1 MGSEASMNIHI
12 CGLDF
17 NNEENYRLQLKVIEQ
32 IFPTRDEE
40 NSNTSYELRKSK
52 APKWNAF
59 IYRINDYPLMKT
71 TILEQ
76 IRLGA
81 ENNNRRK
88 ELKNNMILCFGD
100 NNNDLLLCKEFTK
113 RETQKKFAHNFPL
126 ILFVFKELN
135 KQNLDYK
142 DTIFDF
148 SYIKCVNYNDLSKM
162 PIQNNDNNEEN
173 TSIVKLI
180 SLSLKSLLLNRYDS
194 YYNEDGY
201 NTIKHIDPL
210 SYKLKTAIYLPVLLI
225 GCPGVGKST
234 FINVFAGERISK
246 ASSSMEP
253 VTNKVA
259 YYDVKFPENPREI
272 LNNELNNPLLNEE
285 VFIRFI
291 DTPGFDTK
299 KDVDKTKD
307 ELENIFEK
315 FEEGKERIPVIL
327 YFLQNGRSFSSQND
341 RKELE
346 VLKYLEKKEA
356 KILFIIPRCPDN
368 IWEQTDS
375 FISFLEEKKLGNLV
389 EEDESNIIPCNLRG
403 KNAFGIK
410 EIFDKL
416 YSKLNTIN
424 GKDIYSESLIREIQ
438 EKPTFDDKLQL
449 LKERTSLFNS
459 FDSKNDLIK
468 YANRKAKLLITSLSL
483 AAAAAG
489 AIPFPFVDV
498 AIVNALIVT
507 SILSIGKFYGYIFKK
522 ISKNDILSILKGS
535 LYNVNDNH
543 NNEEYFDA
551 DISSVQRINNKDRNS
566 NNISSFII
574 ANISSSILTLT
585 ALLID
590 DGIKVIPII
599 GAVLGSVIGALC
611 DFGLVIKFGR
621 NANKYF
627 KSKCEADD
635 GTIFF
640 CTRCYEYEA
649 IFKKFKNFSSYDL
662 IYP

>member
-1 MGSEASMNIHI
+1 MNIHI

-17 NNEENYRLQLKVIEQ
+17 NNEENYRLQLEVIKQ
-32 IFPTRDEE
+32 IFPTRDEGR
-40 NSNTSYELRKSK
+40 SNTSYEFRKSK
-52 APKWNAF
+52 APKWYAF
-59 IYRINDYPLMKT
+59 IYRMNNYGLIKT

-81 ENNNRRK
+81 ENNNKRK

-100 NNNDLLLCKEFTK
+100 NNNDLLLCQEFTK
-113 RETQKKFAHNFPL
+113 RETQRNFAHNFPL
-126 ILFVFKELN
+126 ILFIFKEFN
-135 KQNLDYK
+135 KQNIDYK
-142 DTIFDF
+142 DKIFDF
-148 SYIKCVNYNDLSKM
+148 SYIKCINYNDLSKM

-173 TSIVKLI
+173 TLIVKLI

-201 NTIKHIDPL
+201 NTLKHIDPL

-234 FINVFAGERISK
+234 LINVFAGERISK

-253 VTNKVA
+253 VTSKVA
-259 YYDVKFPENPREI
+259 YYDVNFPETPREN

-291 DTPGFDTK
+291 DTPGFDKK
-299 KDVDKTKD
+299 KDVNKTKN

-315 FEEGKERIPVIL
+315 FEEGKEHIPVIL

-375 FISFLEEKKLGNLV
+375 FIKFLEEKKLGNLV
-389 EEDESNIIPCNLRG
+389 EKDESNILPCNLRG

-424 GKDIYSESLIREIQ
+424 GKDIYNESLIREIK
-438 EKPTFDDKLQL
+438 ERPSFNDKLQL
-449 LKERTSLFNS
+449 LKQRTSLFNL
-459 FDSKNDLIK
+459 FNSKNDLIN
-468 YANRKAKLLITSLSL
+468 YANRKAQVLIASLSL

-489 AIPFPFVDV
+489 AIPIPLVDV
-498 AIVNALIVT
+498 AIVNVLIVT

-535 LYNVNDNH
+535 LYNLNDNH
-543 NNEEYFDA
+543 NNEEFFDA
-551 DISSVQRINNKDRNS
+551 NISNVQKINNDNNS

-574 ANISSSILTLT
+574 ANISSSILPLTTLF
-585 ALLID
+585 ID
-590 DGIKVIPII
+590 DGIKCIPII
-599 GAVLGSVIGALC
+599 GAIIGSTIGALC
-611 DFGLVIKFGR
+611 DFGLVLKYGR

-649 IFKKFKNFSSYDL
+649 IFKKFQIFSSYDL